1 MLSQVVKCDDSDAD
15 ELAAGSSR
23 LDPARIL
30 NVTLLDHGHCGRWPS
45 LKHQS
50 YYNRS
55 FLSHKYLTAKRVAH
69 DPCCLTAAI

>member
-30 NVTLLDHGHCGRWPS
+30 NVALLDHGHCGRWPF

-55 FLSHKYLTAKRVAH
+55 FL
-69 DPCCLTAAI
+69 CLINILQLKEWPMTLVV

>member
-30 NVTLLDHGHCGRWPS
+30 NVTDWITVIVDDGH
-45 LKHQS
+45 L
-50 YYNRS
+50 
-55 FLSHKYLTAKRVAH
+55 
-69 DPCCLTAAI
+69 